1 MRWRGGKGEGE
12 VKGECCVLGTP
23 EVTAVRSPL
32 GSKYGP
38 LMGLGL
44 GLGGWFNSRA
54 GPRATQGRPA
64 WWNLD

>member
-12 VKGECCVLGTP
+12 EKGECSVLGTP

-44 GLGGWFNSRA
+44 GLGG
-54 GPRATQGRPA
+54 G
-64 WWNLD
+64 